1 MRGRCVERCHGG
13 REVGAV
19 VHLTGGATVERHRAD
34 LFEMEHVRSEHDRD
48 FHGAGLE
55 EVLPAVRHQAAADE
69 RYVGG
74 RVEPLQFAHRI
85 ADEHLGADG
94 QGGRRSAA
102 QRDCEPTP
110 AAQCR
115 DGVEPLGV
123 PRHEHE
129 QQRGKA
135 PLEQRVRLE
144 NSAFLARVRARGD
157 QDGPLTAPVSA

>member
-1 MRGRCVERCHGG
+1 MRVVRRRAGRGRRGAQSLLDEGQRTLESAAIVRHERVRGAAGRSSQIRLIEIQRHGLG
-13 REVGAV
+13 ETLHVMDLTRGAS
-19 VHLTGGATVERHRAD
+19 LERHRAY

-102 QRDCEPTP
+102 QRD
-110 AAQCR
+110 
-115 DGVEPLGV
+115 
-123 PRHEHE
+123 
-129 QQRGKA
+129 
-135 PLEQRVRLE
+135 
-144 NSAFLARVRARGD
+144 
-157 QDGPLTAPVSA
+157 